1 MSSTCARCGGP
12 AQLRCAACSVPY
24 YCTRQRPGVGRFTVA
39 ARNLAAGQLLLNEA
53 PLASGPQ
60 LEAEPQCLSCGR
72 LLEARAAACARCRW
86 PMCGES
92 CAASAAHAAE
102 CAVLARDAGDR
113 PKAGSKPSARYDCIL
128 PLRLLLLRDQPRIW
142 DKLTRLETH
151 VEQRRDTAIYRDN
164 QCHVVDYLRQ
174 RCAVDADEEL
184 LHRLCGVLDVNAFSL
199 RPKPGFGRRRG
210 LFARTSLLN
219 HSCVS
224 NTQLSLDGEVMQV
237 RASLPIL
244 SGNEVTAAYISAYD
258 PTARRHDFLRNGK
271 YFQCGCERCRDPS
284 ELETHFGSHRCG
296 SCREL
301 VMSTDPLSPDA
312 VWRCSGCGREQPA
325 SEVRQLNARLQAERQ
340 GLAEGSVQDLED
352 FIGRHGEFPLHPGNY
367 HVVAVKQMLAQM
379 YGNAPGHQLE
389 QLSNGRLVAKEKF
402 CRQMIALTVVFEP
415 GLSRM
420 RGLLLL
426 QLHHAVVTLA
436 QRRFAESKISPTRL
450 LESLEEGGRFVAEA
464 ISLLRHEPASTP
476 EGGAMMQMARDTL
489 QGCFEMAELV
499 RSSIGNFTAAG

>member
-1 MSSTCARCGGP
+1 
-12 AQLRCAACSVPY
+12 
-24 YCTRQRPGVGRFTVA
+24 
-39 ARNLAAGQLLLNEA
+39 
-53 PLASGPQ
+53 
-60 LEAEPQCLSCGR
+60 
-72 LLEARAAACARCRW
+72 
-86 PMCGES
+86 MC
-92 CAASAAHAAE
+92 
-102 CAVLARDAGDR
+102 
-113 PKAGSKPSARYDCIL
+113 AGSKPSARYDCIL

-224 NTQLSLDGEVMQV
+224 NTQLSLDGEVMQ
-237 RASLPIL
+237 
-244 SGNEVTAAYISAYD
+244 
-258 PTARRHDFLRNGK
+258 

-340 GLAEGSVQDLED
+340 GLAEGS
-352 FIGRHGEFPLHPGNY
+352 
-367 HVVAVKQMLAQM
+367 
-379 YGNAPGHQLE
+379 
-389 QLSNGRLVAKEKF
+389 
-402 CRQMIALTVVFEP
+402 
-415 GLSRM
+415 
-420 RGLLLL
+420 
-426 QLHHAVVTLA
+426 LHHAVVTLA

-499 RSSIGNFTAAG
+499 RSSIGNFTAAE